1 MNRTQRRRRTPRMTF
16 WTFVTLCLL
25 VALAAIAPTKLPVVL
40 YKVGMVTLAVT
51 LGYWLDRA
59 LFTCGRPNEQGS
71 SMRVASAWMR
81 RAVIVLACVLG
92 LTLGL

>member
-1 MNRTQRRRRTPRMTF
+1 MTEPKRRRAPRMTN
-16 WTFVTLCLL
+16 WTLITVCLL
-25 VALAAIAPTKLPVVL
+25 LVLAAIAPTKLPVVL

-59 LFTCGRPNEQGS
+59 LFPGGRPHDCHLLN
-71 SMRVASAWMR
+71 ALIAAWIR
-81 RAVIVLACVLG
+81 RALIVLACVIG